1 MVSLRR
7 IILYLL
13 MILAVLFSVLP
24 LVWMVISAI
33 KPESQIPTYP
43 PRWIPSV
50 VTFENFLSVISKH
63 NFGRWMLNSII
74 VASIATL
81 ITIVIDA
88 MAGYALARL
97 DFGGRNFLFSLIVSM
112 LLVPIPVTV
121 IPLFLFFSKI
131 HLLDTHIALI
141 LPTTANIT
149 GVFIMRQFFLGI
161 PGELEDAARIDGC
174 SPFKIWSQ
182 IVLPLSGPSL
192 SAVATLTFVSS
203 WNNFL
208 WPLIAINSDNSR
220 TLPVGIAQYMGAMS
234 GASGSA
240 PNYGPPLASA
250 VMATVPTLIVFFAL
264 QRYFVQ
270 GVSFTGIK
278 G

>member
-1 MVSLRR
+1 MLSFRK
-7 IILYLL
+7 IILYTL
-13 MILAVLFSVLP
+13 MLISVLFSILP
-24 LVWMVISAI
+24 LIWMIVSSI
-33 KPESQIPTYP
+33 KPESQIPIYP

-50 VTFENFLSVISKH
+50 ITWENFLSVISKH

-74 VASIATL
+74 VAGIATF
-81 ITIVIDA
+81 ITIFIDA
-88 MAGYALARL
+88 MAGYALACL
-97 DFGGRNFLFSLIVSM
+97 YFVGRNFLFNLIVFM

-121 IPLFLFFSKI
+121 IPLFLLFSQL

-250 VMATVPTLIVFFAL
+250 VMATIPALIVFFAL
-264 QRYFVQ
+264 QKYFVQ
-270 GVSFTGIK
+270 GISFTGIK